1 MVKKWLRVILT
12 SVCMMIGMNAFAY
25 VDDAGIMGQFNYD
38 NSMNMW
44 QYLNDNGFQFKP
56 DRYRHNPGVDGYM
69 KTITVCSSLLLIK
82 IDSISCNQGSWLK

>member
-25 VDDAGIMGQFNYD
+25 VDDAVIMGQFNYD

-44 QYLNDNGFQFKP
+44 QDQNDNRFQFKP
-56 DRYRHNPGVDGYM
+56 DR
-69 KTITVCSSLLLIK
+69 
-82 IDSISCNQGSWLK
+82 